1 MAGLGR
7 AHASHPG
14 TGTLTAPANVPGLI
28 AAAYAAL
35 KVGGTLAVWSAL
47 DDRKFEQRL
56 RFHGFNAQ
64 SDRVRARREKGGSKH
79 TIFVGLKQAPR
90 PAPARARR

>member
-1 MAGLGR
+1 MR
-7 AHASHPG
+7 RQ
-14 TGTLTAPANVPGLI
+14 
-28 AAAYAAL
+28 AAL
-35 KVGGTLAVWSAL
+35 NSVLRSPTSLPKIRAAW

-79 TIFVGLKQAPR
+79 TIFVGLKQARR
-90 PAPARARR
+90 PARGGKRRTRLVFRLIFLRLISARRW